1 MAEATTNKRYV
12 MNKILIWKN
21 DLESV
26 EKIYLPTNK
35 IVYRVVKIDLDDLD
49 GHILEVR
56 EYEECPKE
64 YIRDKKIS
72 EILNGN

>member
-1 MAEATTNKRYV
+1 
-12 MNKILIWKN
+12 MNKILIWR
-21 DLESV
+21 DDWESV
-26 EKIYLPTNK
+26 EKIYLPTNQ
-35 IVYRVVKIDLDDLD
+35 IVYRVVKIDLD
-49 GHILEVR
+49 GYILEVK

>member
-26 EKIYLPTNK
+26 EKIYLPTNE
-35 IVYRVVKIDLDDLD
+35 IVYRVIKIDLD

-64 YIRDKKIS
+64 YIRDKK
-72 EILNGN
+72 NK

>member
-1 MAEATTNKRYV
+1 

-26 EKIYLPTNK
+26 EKIYLPTNE
-35 IVYRVVKIDLDDLD
+35 IVWRVIKIDLG

-56 EYEECPKE
+56 EYEECPRE
-64 YIRDKKIS
+64 YIRDKKINQ
-72 EILNGN
+72 ILNGN